1 MYYVTEDLFFRK
13 MLYIQIIINVS
24 YAPAYYNYLYISK
37 LQFKIQMC
45 SKYINVMIF

>member
-13 MLYIQIIINVS
+13 MLYIQIIIINVS

-45 SKYINVMIF
+45 SKYIN